1 MADAVTVPQGW
12 VDEQIEGFRI
22 MLDRD
27 VSPTCR
33 LAEPYLT
40 GFFSPSRKGRR
51 GCLRGTSSRATS
63 LSWDHR
69 APIVA
74 VERRMRSPHE
84 VAKEAVVAVAVRTGV
99 VVVVADEAQ
108 VQMQATAVGAAT
120 AATHGITHGKAKTRR
135 DRRITI
141 GNEDTTKR

>member
-1 MADAVTVPQGW
+1 MTDIVSAPQGW

-33 LAEPYLT
+33 HVGAPYLT
-40 GFFSPSRKGRR
+40 LPVFFFLSQKGRR
-51 GCLRGTSSRATS
+51 RCSRGTSSRVTS
-63 LSWDHR
+63 PSRGHQ

-74 VERRMRSPHE
+74 AERRMRSLHG
-84 VAKEAVVAVAVRTGV
+84 VVKEAVVAVVVRIGV
-99 VVVVADEAQ
+99 VVVVADEVQ
-108 VQMQATAVGAAT
+108 VQMQATA
-120 AATHGITHGKAKTRR
+120 ATHRVTHGKVKTRR

-141 GNEDTTKR
+141 GNEGTTKR